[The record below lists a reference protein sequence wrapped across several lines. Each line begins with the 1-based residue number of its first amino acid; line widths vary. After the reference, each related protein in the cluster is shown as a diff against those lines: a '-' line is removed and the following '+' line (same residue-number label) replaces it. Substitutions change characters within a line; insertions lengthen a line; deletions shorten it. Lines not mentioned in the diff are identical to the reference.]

1 MAQETKMKSIKR
13 RKVSGARVR
22 VTTNPREK
30 YPFRAPIPPCSIVRV
45 RAASRNLWRK
55 EIGRR
60 FRIGYYS
67 RKDGLDCI
75 WLVNEKGKYEQTID
89 HDFLQKYFEIETIS
103 KERSLYGMNR
113 APFKPMR

>member
-1 MAQETKMKSIKR
+1 MNSAKR
-13 RKVSGARVR
+13 PKTNGVRIPFTRKQRKKFS
-22 VTTNPREK
+22 
-30 YPFRAPIPPCSIVRV
+30 FRTPIPPRTTVRV
-45 RAASRNLWRK
+45 KSSPLNSWRK
-55 EIGRR
+55 NVGRH

-75 WLVNEKGKYEQTID
+75 WIVNEKGKYEQTID

-113 APFKPMR
+113 PPFEPIS